1 MTGRKL
7 LMQKLSWDFV
17 TYGHTWYRKCKNKT
31 RKKWSK
37 IPRRF
42 SKKEL
47 KEGIL
52 EYEECMMVEV

>member
-1 MTGRKL
+1 MTGKKL
-7 LMQKLSWDFV
+7 LIQKLSWDFV
-17 TYGHTWYRKCKNKT
+17 EYGHTSYKKCKNKT

-52 EYEECMMVEV
+52 EHEEYMIVEV

>member
-1 MTGRKL
+1 
-7 LMQKLSWDFV
+7 MQKLSWDFV
-17 TYGHTWYRKCKNKT
+17 TYGHTWYRKYTNKT

-52 EYEECMMVEV
+52 EHEEYMVVEV

>member
-1 MTGRKL
+1 
-7 LMQKLSWDFV
+7 MQKLSWDFV

-52 EYEECMMVEV
+52 EYEEYMIVEI

>member
-17 TYGHTWYRKCKNKT
+17 TYGHTWYRKSKNKT

-52 EYEECMMVEV
+52 EYEEYMIMEV

>member
-7 LMQKLSWDFV
+7 LLQKLSWDFLE
-17 TYGHTWYRKCKNKT
+17 YRKRKNRT

>member
-1 MTGRKL
+1 
-7 LMQKLSWDFV
+7 MQKLSWDFV
-17 TYGHTWYRKCKNKT
+17 TYGHTWYRKHKNRT

-52 EYEECMMVEV
+52 EYEEYMIVEV

>member
-17 TYGHTWYRKCKNKT
+17 TYGHAWYRKCKNKT

-37 IPRRF
+37 IPRRI

-47 KEGIL
+47 KESML
-52 EYEECMMVEV
+52 EHEENMIIEV

>member
-31 RKKWSK
+31 LKKWSK

-52 EYEECMMVEV
+52 EHEEYMIIEV

>member
-7 LMQKLSWDFV
+7 LIQKLSWDFLE
-17 TYGHTWYRKCKNKT
+17 YGHTSYRKCKNKA

-37 IPRRF
+37 IPRRI

-47 KEGIL
+47 KESML
-52 EYEECMMVEV
+52 EHEENMIIEV